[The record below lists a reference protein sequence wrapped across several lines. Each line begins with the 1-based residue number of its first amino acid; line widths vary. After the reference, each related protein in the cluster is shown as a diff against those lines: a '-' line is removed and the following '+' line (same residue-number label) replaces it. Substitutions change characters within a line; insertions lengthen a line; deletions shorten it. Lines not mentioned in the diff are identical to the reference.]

1 MITLMVNMIMTVTM
15 SMSRFV
21 SLKTDTLSSSLNS
34 LGFNFLFL
42 AIFCSRY
49 SPIKVTG
56 YYLQLVGSLHFLLS
70 GGDVRD
76 GVCEL
81 DGLQL
86 LGLGPGGHPRLGVV
100 VIPGLI
106 GGVPLS
112 YPLPDLTWINS
123 SSLELETV
131 IIRLMLT
138 WR

>member
-1 MITLMVNMIMTVTM
+1 MG
-15 SMSRFV
+15 R
-21 SLKTDTLSSSLNS
+21 
-34 LGFNFLFL
+34 
-42 AIFCSRY
+42 
-49 SPIKVTG
+49 
-56 YYLQLVGSLHFLLS
+56 LHFLLS

-76 GVCEL
+76 RVCEL

-86 LGLGPGGHPRLGVV
+86 LGLGPGGHTRLGVV

-112 YPLPDLTWINS
+112 YPLPDLTWVNS
-123 SSLELETV
+123 SSLETV

>member
-1 MITLMVNMIMTVTM
+1 MVTMTM

-34 LGFNFLFL
+34 FGFNFLFL
-42 AIFCSRY
+42 TKECSEY

-56 YYLQLVGSLHFLLS
+56 YHLQLVGRLHFLLG

-123 SSLELETV
+123 LSLETI
-131 IIRLMLT
+131 IIRSMLT